1 MASLANVLLQL
12 RTTRKILTHLLNPL
26 LNPPQLFLFS
36 RGFGKKSWKTRWF
49 QLTAS
54 ELTYFEPKSTDY
66 YSGPH
71 GQAKGSIGIH
81 LIHSVVVRNL
91 KSLNLIV
98 YIILISSLLQS
109 YKRHVNACNGMW
121 IHTVQCTC
129 FASVHLD
136 PVCHN
141 AKKDYSFQNHI
152 RKYTVIYYLCRPMNI
167 RH

>member
-26 LNPPQLFLFS
+26 LNSPPQLFLFS

-91 KSLNLIV
+91 KSLNLTSI
-98 YIILISSLLQS
+98 YNIDKLIATKLQTACECMQ
-109 YKRHVNACNGMW
+109 RHV
-121 IHTVQCTC
+121 
-129 FASVHLD
+129 D

-141 AKKDYSFQNHI
+141 AKKDYLVS
-152 RKYTVIYYLCRPMNI
+152 KSYT
-167 RH
+167 